1 MSHPGSYPYAWSR
14 METLLSSGGGNL
26 KFRPSIER
34 PKLKGPCRRLRLCKR
49 PCRRLRLCRY
59 AHRIFWTKSCAR
71 RVVCSL
77 GRYIR
82 GKTYRAVGH
91 SNLCC
96 YMLQLFVLRVPAHM
110 HVAKLS
116 SRPRPEISG
125 MVVRKEPADNRDPIT
140 TVSTPSARLKAAPN
154 IT

>member
-26 KFRPSIER
+26 KFRPAIER
-34 PKLKGPCRRLRLCKR
+34 PKLKG

-96 YMLQLFVLRVPAHM
+96 YCLCCACLHM